1 MGKLADNIA
10 HFGRLLREAGLPV
23 GPGHMLDAVRAIE
36 VSGISSREDFRS
48 VLHAVFVSKHEQSLI
63 FHAAFD
69 IFWKKRGF
77 VEKLIAMI
85 SPMAE
90 PQKQTAKPAPGATRL
105 SEALAGKRPKREAA
119 PEIEQDMRLTMS
131 ADEILQRKDFAQM
144 SVDELRRAED
154 AIARMK
160 LPDDH
165 IRLRRFRPDA
175 HGSRIDPRG
184 TLRLALSRGGDMFQI
199 ARCEPALR
207 APPIVALCDIS
218 GSMSEYTRVF
228 LHFLH
233 RLTQER
239 RVETFLFGTRLTNVS
254 RVLRHRDIDEAL
266 AQVSS
271 TVPDWSGGTRIGAAL
286 AEFNRQWAR
295 RTLSGRATVL
305 LVTDG
310 LDHEHI
316 DVLDTE
322 MARLAR
328 FAHRIVWLNP
338 LLRFAGFEPRARG
351 VRAILPHVDVMVP
364 AHHFDSLAALEHELA
379 HARRT
384 RPPRPPTPA
393 PLTAPWN

>member
-36 VSGISSREDFRS
+36 VAGISSREDFRS

-77 VEKLIAMI
+77 VEKLIAMM

-90 PQKQTAKPAPGATRL
+90 PQKQAAKPAPGATRL
-105 SEALAGKRPKREAA
+105 SEAIAGKRPKREAA

-131 ADEILQRKDFAQM
+131 ADDILQRKDFAQM
-144 SVDELRRAED
+144 TVDELRRAEE

-160 LPDDH
+160 LPGDH

-175 HGSRIDPRG
+175 QGSRLDPRG

-199 ARCEPALR
+199 ARREPALR

-254 RVLRHRDIDEAL
+254 RALRHRDIDAAL
-266 AQVSS
+266 AQISF
-271 TVPDWSGGTRIGAAL
+271 TVPDWSGGTRIGSSLHA
-286 AEFNRQWAR
+286 FNRQWSR
-295 RTLSGRATVL
+295 RVLGQGATVL
-305 LVTDG
+305 LFTDG
-310 LDHEHI
+310 LEREGVEQLSFEAD
-316 DVLDTE
+316 
-322 MARLAR
+322 RL
-328 FAHRIVWLNP
+328 HRSCRKLIWLNP
-338 LLRFAGFEPRARG
+338 LLRYDRFEPKASG
-351 VRAILPHVDVMVP
+351 IRAILPHVDEFRP
-364 AHHFDSLAALEHELA
+364 LHQLTSLADLAAALSRPMLQRA
-379 HARRT
+379 HD
-384 RPPRPPTPA
+384 PRGWMKRA
-393 PLTAPWN
+393 SA